1 MRNYFYYGLFGLA
14 LGTTLSMS
22 GFTDYAQIH
31 SLFILQNI
39 PLFLVFATAL
49 GLNMIGFMI
58 ILRNKKLPKK
68 KFTKGTIT
76 GSMLFG
82 IGWALTGACPS
93 IALVQLGE
101 GKIAAVLTIV
111 GILAGVWIYRR
122 STTKSLQFDTGICG
136 EE

>member
-1 MRNYFYYGLFGLA
+1 MRTYFYYALFGLA

-22 GFTDYAQIH
+22 GFTDYTQIH

-39 PLFLVFATAL
+39 PLLLVFATAV
-49 GLNMIGFMI
+49 GINMFGFMI
-58 ILRNKKLPKK
+58 LTRNKKTSKK
-68 KFTKGTIT
+68 KFTKGTIS
-76 GSMLFG
+76 GSVLFG
-82 IGWALTGACPS
+82 VGWAITGACPS

-101 GKIAAVLTIV
+101 GKLAAVSTII

-122 STTKSLQFDTGICG
+122 ATSSVLQFDTGICG

>member
-1 MRNYFYYGLFGLA
+1 MSNYFFYSFFGLA

-22 GFTDYAQIH
+22 GFTDYAQVH

-39 PLFLVFATAL
+39 PMLLMFATAI
-49 GLNMIGFMI
+49 GLNMVGFMI
-58 ILRNKKLPKK
+58 LTRNRITPKK
-68 KFTKGTIT
+68 KFTKGTIS
-76 GSMLFG
+76 GSILFG
-82 IGWALTGACPS
+82 VGWALTGACPS

-101 GKIAAVLTIV
+101 GKVAAISTIV

-122 STTKSLQFDTGICG
+122 ATASALQFDTGICG